1 MHLKK
6 KGTVLISTMIVLSL
20 MSILGCFM
28 FKMMKNNNELSCLY
42 NFDKDRYD
50 LNSNE
55 EQVLNKFMIEINKE
69 KVNSEKLNEDMFS
82 ENFNKKID
90 DNIIEY
96 NKDNNKLL
104 LTTYKE
110 DDVIR
115 KRSIIYS
122 FKGEKIILIPTYN
135 FDDYNK

>member
-1 MHLKK
+1 
-6 KGTVLISTMIVLSL
+6 
-20 MSILGCFM
+20 MSILGCFI

-50 LNSNE
+50 LSSSE
-55 EQVLNKFMIEINKE
+55 EQALNKFMIEMNKE
-69 KVNSEKLNEDMFS
+69 RVNSLNSEKWKEDMFS
-82 ENFNKKID
+82 ESFNKKID
-90 DNIIEY
+90 ENVIEY
-96 NKDNNKLL
+96 NKDNNKIL

-115 KRSIIYS
+115 KRSITYS

>member
-6 KGTVLISTMIVLSL
+6 RGTVLISTMIVLSL
-20 MSILGCFM
+20 MSILGCFI
-28 FKMMKNNNELSCLY
+28 FKMTKNNNDLSCLY

-50 LNSNE
+50 LSSSE
-55 EQVLNKFMIEINKE
+55 EQVLNKFMIEMNKE
-69 KVNSEKLNEDMFS
+69 RLNDEEWKEDIFS
-82 ENFNKKID
+82 ESFNKKID

-96 NKDNNKLL
+96 NKDNNKML

>member
-1 MHLKK
+1 
-6 KGTVLISTMIVLSL
+6 MIVLSL
-20 MSILGCFM
+20 MSILGCFI
-28 FKMMKNNNELSCLY
+28 FKMTKNNNDLGCLY

-50 LNSNE
+50 LSSSE
-55 EQVLNKFMIEINKE
+55 EQVLNKFMIEMNKE
-69 KVNSEKLNEDMFS
+69 RLNDEEWKEDIFS
-82 ENFNKKID
+82 ESFNKKID

-96 NKDNNKLL
+96 NKDNNKML

-122 FKGEKIILIPTYN
+122 FKGGKIILIPTYN

>member
-1 MHLKK
+1 
-6 KGTVLISTMIVLSL
+6 
-20 MSILGCFM
+20 
-28 FKMMKNNNELSCLY
+28 MKNNNELSCLY

-69 KVNSEKLNEDMFS
+69 KVNSEKLNEDMFL

-110 DDVIR
+110 DSVIR

>member
-1 MHLKK
+1 VHLKK
-6 KGTVLISTMIVLSL
+6 RGTVLISTMIVLSL
-20 MSILGCFM
+20 MSILGCFI
-28 FKMMKNNNELSCLY
+28 FKMTKNNNDLSCLY

-50 LNSNE
+50 LSSSE
-55 EQVLNKFMIEINKE
+55 EQVLNKFMIEMNKE
-69 KVNSEKLNEDMFS
+69 RLNDEEWKEDIFS
-82 ENFNKKID
+82 ESFNKKID

-96 NKDNNKLL
+96 NKDNNKML